1 MSRYLAIDLGSSS
14 IKLARVDA
22 SSLQIDGARSRPFP
36 EPSPSAIPGSFEIEL
51 DPIVAAVREL
61 IAESL
66 AETDDIEG
74 IVWCSQMG
82 GVVLLDAHGRPLG
95 RYLSWRDRRTEEGT
109 GARELARRYGTG
121 GDEGS
126 FLTTLRRVIP
136 HDDLRRIGNEL
147 RPGSATALLAW
158 LTITGQM
165 PERAAGAATLGD
177 VVIAQLC
184 AAPCV
189 TDPTCALGLLDLER
203 FDWHHALFERL
214 GFGAIAWPRLVRDG
228 SSCGTIAVDG
238 PGRGLPCWPAIGD
251 HQASLIGVDLEPG
264 ELSIN
269 VSTGSQVS
277 RIVERFEP
285 RELQVR
291 PYPGGRM
298 LETITHLP
306 AGRALQGLVDL
317 FAELTRCET
326 RESFD
331 PWREIERLSREAT
344 PRGIEV
350 DLTLHDGPTGHT
362 GSIVGLTLENLSI
375 GSIFAAAFDD
385 MAARYE
391 RCALRLDPSR
401 SWSRTVLSGGLPRR
415 LTALRQAIER
425 RLADRPLRAPESA
438 EAALE
443 GLARFA
449 RDRLDRPTTAGESR
463 SLSP

>member
-1 MSRYLAIDLGSSS
+1 MRTADRWGATSRGAT
-14 IKLARVDA
+14 
-22 SSLQIDGARSRPFP
+22 DGPR
-36 EPSPSAIPGSFEIEL
+36 
-51 DPIVAAVREL
+51 
-61 IAESL
+61 
-66 AETDDIEG
+66 
-74 IVWCSQMG
+74 
-82 GVVLLDAHGRPLG
+82 GRPGLASWLG
-95 RYLSWRDRRTEEGT
+95 ASVCRPTKE
-109 GARELARRYGTG
+109 
-121 GDEGS
+121 S
-126 FLTTLRRVIP
+126 FLTTLRRAIP
-136 HDDLRRIGNEL
+136 PDDLRRIGNEL
-147 RPGSATALLAW
+147 RPGSASALLAR
-158 LTITGQM
+158 LTMTGEL
-165 PERAAGAATLGD
+165 PDRAVGAATLCD
-177 VVIAQLC
+177 VVIANLC

-203 FDWHHALFERL
+203 LDWHHALFERL
-214 GFGAIAWPRLVRDG
+214 GFGGLAWPRLIRDG
-228 SSCGTIAVDG
+228 TSCGAIAVDG

-277 RIVERFEP
+277 RIVERFAP
-285 RELQVR
+285 RKLQVR

-317 FAELTRCET
+317 FGELARSDTP
-326 RESFD
+326 ESFD
-331 PWREIERLSREAT
+331 PWRAIERLTREAT
-344 PRGIEV
+344 RQGIEV

-362 GSIVGLTLENLSI
+362 GSIDGLTLENLSV
-375 GSIFAAAFDD
+375 GSIFAAAFED

-401 SWSRTVLSGGLPRR
+401 SWRGTVLSGGLPRR
-415 LTALRQAIER
+415 LTALRRAIEGR
-425 RLADRPLRAPESA
+425 FADRPLRAPESA

-449 RDRLDRPTTAGESR
+449 RDRLERPATAAESR